1 MKKRVIGFLLA
12 CLLLIGIL
20 PLSQTHAA
28 SLNAAPY
35 LNISY
40 GESAGVTAGTIR
52 YVSQLTSSPR
62 FYTAYWDP
70 YVDGAGHE
78 CYTAAISMALSA
90 IGANATPATLGK
102 YWTQQGHTG
111 GSPFTTVQWDVAPFG
126 ATYLQRSFAKAMEA
140 YRGAPGSYS
149 PPIIHLTTYS
159 ERGHYVVVAGQL
171 SESQFVIVDPAND
184 STWNATIQNN
194 VVTYS
199 RNGTQRTEEL
209 EPVTQYQRNGS
220 PSFTAPSAP
229 SAPSTPTTPAPA
241 PAAPTAPTNSG
252 YHSDGLQCVCAPFVD
267 VKGESD
273 WSHAGIEYCVKNGLM
288 QGTDDKHF
296 SPDTTMTRAMMVT
309 VLYRAAG
316 SPDVTG
322 YTNPFAD
329 LTDNWYQ
336 NAVVWAYHM
345 GITDGVKVDLFAP
358 KQLVTREQLVS
369 MLYRYRQLT
378 TATPAKIDA
387 LNPFRDASSISS
399 WAQEPMR
406 WAVTNGIVT
415 GTSATKLSPDGTANR
430 AQMATILMRFV
441 NL

>member
-12 CLLLIGIL
+12 CLLLMGVL
-20 PLSQTHAA
+20 PFAQTHAV

-35 LNISY
+35 LNITY
-40 GESAGVTAGTIR
+40 GESSAVAGGTIR

-62 FYTAYWDP
+62 FYTSYWEP

-90 IGANATPATLGK
+90 IGVNATPAVLGL
-102 YWTQQGHTG
+102 YWTEQGHTG
-111 GSPFTTVQWDVAPFG
+111 GTPFTTVQWDVAPFG

-140 YRGAPGSYS
+140 FRGAPGSYS

-171 SESQFVIVDPAND
+171 SDSQYVIVDPAND
-184 STWNATIQNN
+184 STWSVKIQNN

-199 RNGTQRTEEL
+199 RNGEQRSEEL
-209 EPVTQYQRNGS
+209 EPVTQYQRTGS

-229 SAPSTPTTPAPA
+229 SAPTAPSAPSTTPAV
-241 PAAPTAPTNSG
+241 TAPTKSD
-252 YHSDGLQCVCAPFVD
+252 YHSDGLKCVSAAFVD

-273 WSHAGIEYCVKNGLM
+273 WSHAGIDYCVRNGLM
-288 QGTDDKHF
+288 QGTDAKHF
-296 SPDTTMTRAMMVT
+296 SPDTNMTRAMMVT

-316 SPDVTG
+316 APDVTG
-322 YTNPFAD
+322 YTNPFSD
-329 LTDNWYQ
+329 LTDSWYRS
-336 NAVVWAYHM
+336 AVVWAYHM
-345 GITDGVKVDLFAP
+345 GITEGVKATLFAP
-358 KQLVTREQLVS
+358 DQLVTREQLVS

-378 TATPAKIDA
+378 AATPAKIDA
-387 LNPFRDASSISS
+387 LNAFKDASGISS
-399 WAQEPMR
+399 WAAEPMR

-430 AQMATILMRFV
+430 AQMATILMRFTQ
-441 NL
+441 L